1 MDYISTRGQSPA
13 ASFAEVTLAGL
24 APDGGLYVPASVPSL
39 GPGDLS
45 RMRAM
50 SYADVA
56 ADVIGRFVDPGM
68 RPVIDRVCADAYRAE
83 GFGSDEIAPVT
94 TLEPGLH
101 LLHLS
106 NGPTLAFKDMAMQF
120 LGRLFDELLDEADDY
135 LTVLGATSGDTG
147 SAAEHAVVG
156 RDRVGIVMLSPRGR
170 VSPFQAAQMYT
181 LDEPN
186 ILNVAIE
193 GVFDEAQDLVKTV
206 TGDADFKTAH
216 HIGAMN
222 SINWARVAAQ
232 IVYYVWG
239 YLRVAQNGE
248 PVTFGVPTGNFGN
261 IYAGLV
267 AQRMGLPLQF
277 VLATNE
283 NDVLAEFFTTGRYR
297 VRSKNEVEATSSP
310 SMDIAKASNFERF
323 VHDAADDASQVAGLW
338 ADVDERGG
346 FDLSGT
352 TLWDRIR
359 KRTIVAGSST
369 HAERLDT
376 IREIDARYGRI
387 VDPHTADGLNVGRR
401 MAPEGTPLVCLETA
415 LPTKFEATIVEA
427 LGRTPDRPTGFDG
440 LEERP
445 HHVEVMAPDAAS
457 LRARIEGFVADWRG

>member
-1 MDYISTRGQSPA
+1 
-13 ASFAEVTLAGL
+13 
-24 APDGGLYVPASVPSL
+24 
-39 GPGDLS
+39 
-45 RMRAM
+45 
-50 SYADVA
+50 
-56 ADVIGRFVDPGM
+56 
-68 RPVIDRVCADAYRAE
+68 
-83 GFGSDEIAPVT
+83 
-94 TLEPGLH
+94 
-101 LLHLS
+101 
-106 NGPTLAFKDMAMQF
+106 
-120 LGRLFDELLDEADDY
+120 
-135 LTVLGATSGDTG
+135 
-147 SAAEHAVVG
+147 
-156 RDRVGIVMLSPRGR
+156 
-170 VSPFQAAQMYT
+170 
-181 LDEPN
+181 
-186 ILNVAIE
+186 
-193 GVFDEAQDLVKTV
+193 
-206 TGDADFKTAH
+206 
-216 HIGAMN
+216 
-222 SINWARVAAQ
+222 
-232 IVYYVWG
+232 
-239 YLRVAQNGE
+239 
-248 PVTFGVPTGNFGN
+248 
-261 IYAGLV
+261 
-267 AQRMGLPLQF
+267 MGLPLQF

-338 ADVDERGG
+338 DDVERDGG

-457 LRARIEGFVADWRG
+457 LRARIEEFVADWRG